1 MKILMVINGLH
12 RGGRERRF
20 LELIKGLTKEPGKFD
35 IYIISLSPIV
45 EYPIVYDLPVKFQ
58 IMAGKDKKKINRLI
72 KMRRIIR
79 SFKPDIIHSWDITCS
94 GYLGISNLLLNKPV
108 IQGVIYDASS
118 QSPLGQS
125 IRNRI
130 RLLSPFSKAFVSN
143 SQAGIRAYQPPV
155 EKSLVIYNGIDLL
168 RFNNLK
174 DRETVE
180 TEILGGPKGN
190 RFVVAM
196 VAAFQ
201 ERKDY
206 NTFLE
211 AAIKL
216 CRKDPNMT
224 FLLIGAGENL
234 PVIKEKTPGDL
245 LDKQIFFPGMRQD
258 IESILQFVD
267 IGVLMTNSTNHSE
280 GISNTIVEYMAGGK
294 PVIAT
299 KGGGTDE
306 LVRDGKNGFL
316 INPLDSSIL
325 ISKIETLRNDPSL
338 AAQMGQK
345 GRQWITDNFEIKRM
359 TEEYINLYE
368 KVLNKESV
376 VLENK
381 IMN

>member
-1 MKILMVINGLH
+1 
-12 RGGRERRF
+12 
-20 LELIKGLTKEPGKFD
+20 LIKGLTKDPGKFD

-58 IMAGKDKKKINRLI
+58 IMAGKDKKKINRI
-72 KMRRIIR
+72 VKIRRIIKT
-79 SFKPDIIHSWDITCS
+79 FKPDIIHSWDITCS

-108 IQGVIYDASS
+108 IQGVIYDASG
-118 QSPLGQS
+118 QSSLGKS

-155 EKSLVIYNGIDLL
+155 DKSLVIYNGIDLL

-174 DRETVE
+174 DKEATER
-180 TEILGGPKGN
+180 EILGSAKGN

-201 ERKDY
+201 VRKDY
-206 NTFLE
+206 DTFLQ

-216 CRKDPNMT
+216 SRKDPNMT
-224 FLLIGAGENL
+224 FLLIGEGEDRASIETKA
-234 PVIKEKTPGDL
+234 PADL
-245 LDKQIFFPGMRQD
+245 LGKQIFFTGMRQD

-267 IGVLMTNSTNHSE
+267 IGVLMTNAENHSE

-306 LVRDGKNGFL
+306 LVRDGSNGFL
-316 INPLDSSIL
+316 IDPLDPSIL
-325 ISKIETLRNDPSL
+325 IGKIEALRSNPSL
-338 AAQMGQK
+338 ATEMGRR
-345 GRQWITDNFEIKRM
+345 GRQWIADNFEIKRM
-359 TEEYINLYE
+359 TEEYISLYD
-368 KVLNKESV
+368 KVLSKKPVAKQTNQ
-376 VLENK
+376 LT
-381 IMN
+381 